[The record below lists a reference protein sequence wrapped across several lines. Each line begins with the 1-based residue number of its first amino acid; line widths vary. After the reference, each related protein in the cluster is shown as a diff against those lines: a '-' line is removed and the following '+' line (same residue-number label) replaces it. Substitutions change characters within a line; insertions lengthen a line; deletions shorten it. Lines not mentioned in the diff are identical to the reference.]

1 MSSDSGQTDYG
12 RKIYKL
18 MFCREK
24 QYLSPSTTCM
34 DYTVTNKVV
43 EYVWR
48 SWLESSLFY
57 KLWEVKLLSLVHIL
71 HTSIS

>member
-1 MSSDSGQTDYG
+1 MSSDGGQTDYG
-12 RKIYKL
+12 RTIYKL
-18 MFCREK
+18 MFCREI
-24 QYLSPSTTCM
+24 QYLSPSATYM

-71 HTSIS
+71 HTSIA